1 MSKDLSHLAS
11 LDAQNQALHEKVSVL
26 EEQIECIN
34 SPTLGGFCRTLD
46 NESEVLDDENDILS
60 ADIKCNSLDG
70 FCQSTQQEEE
80 ATTTLEVE
88 TLSKKEKKV
97 KLYTIQGVVAK
108 IKQDLETTNAKA
120 VAKIEKQKAK
130 VQALIEKT
138 KNALEEHKNA
148 HTNWKNA
155 SKLSKTTNKQLAK
168 TKKSVAQLKKLLK
181 KSYVALKK
189 LIVSTK
195 IAKGELA
202 NSIVY
207 KKKQQE
213 LVENDLETIKT
224 IQHHIQKL
232 INK

>member
-46 NESEVLDDENDILS
+46 TESEVLDDENDILS

-70 FCQSTQQEEE
+70 FCQSTQQEE
-80 ATTTLEVE
+80 ATALEVE

-148 HTNWKNA
+148 HANWQNA

-181 KSYVALKK
+181 KTYVALKK

-202 NSIVY
+202 NSIAY

-224 IQHHIQKL
+224 IQNHIKKL